1 MTPLAP
7 HSLSFRPII
16 LHQSA
21 DVRIEKVKDNRGS
34 AWVSLDGANRFR
46 LGDGESIMVSG
57 APDFLNLV
65 ILKSDNLTDL
75 WAQRLVKFFG
85 WNTREQNKPLMKKS
99 QALYAPTMEDYISP
113 LKNSESP
120 GTQNSSSQQ
129 PEEHNHPPD
138 EETKE
143 PAHQNEPTNSQDTTA
158 FTVNKREEAQQ
169 TAKIADID
177 VQRLIN
183 VDKMQMKLE

>member
-16 LHQSA
+16 LHMSA
-21 DVRIEKVKDNRGS
+21 DVRIEKVNDNRGS
-34 AWVSLDGANRFR
+34 AWVSLDGANRFQ
-46 LGDGESIMVSG
+46 LCDGESIMVSG
-57 APDFLNLV
+57 ANEFLNLV

-85 WNTREQNKPLMKKS
+85 WNTREQNKPLMKKT

-120 GTQNSSSQQ
+120 GTQNSSTQQQEQQQQQ
-129 PEEHNHPPD
+129 PLE

-143 PAHQNEPTNSQDTTA
+143 PAHKNEPTNSQNPIAAAAA
-158 FTVNKREEAQQ
+158 FTVNKQEE
-169 TAKIADID
+169 
-177 VQRLIN
+177 
-183 VDKMQMKLE
+183 